1 MSVQTVLGGKIMSKL
16 LKKIAGF
23 FTDRTLMGVD
33 KAGNRYFFVK
43 EEIDGIMKE
52 KRWVVFKGEDDPT
65 SIPVEWICWLN
76 GQRKK
81 APTPEEMMELEA
93 RRERVRQNVALL
105 KKEEMERKS
114 KESNL
119 RKVVSTVAGPNLK
132 SFIRQFPTGSEG
144 AQDNEG
150 SAAKDSLRNSKE
162 NEAAKEQPIPESSE
176 PMGSGQT
183 FRPGTWQPP
192 T

>member
-1 MSVQTVLGGKIMSKL
+1 MSKL
-16 LKKIAGF
+16 FGKIAGF
-23 FTDRTLMGVD
+23 FSNRTLVGVD

-43 EEIDGIMKE
+43 EEIDGIM
-52 KRWVVFKGEDDPT
+52 
-65 SIPVEWICWLN
+65 EWICWLN

-105 KKEEMERKS
+105 KKEEMERNS
-114 KESNL
+114 KEGNL
-119 RKVVSTVAGPNLK
+119 RKIISTGQVAGPDLK

-144 AQDNEG
+144 AQDVEG
-150 SAAKDSLRNSKE
+150 LTTRDSLRNSNEKE
-162 NEAAKEQPIPESSE
+162 AVKEKPIPDSHSFTFRSSE
-176 PMGSGQT
+176 PVGSGQT